1 MPRWNDTAA
10 RHDENNSSVEVEP
23 GCTRDRRFTGFCL
36 LSCLLSLSLALLPG
50 SLHFHSWTSPA
61 LTNAM
66 PWIHRGLSSG
76 PCKPRRPL
84 LTLQPNGYAKLP
96 FACHRHHPPQ
106 TPSSAFDASRTQ
118 SCSGTRELAWLLLL
132 CTRRGTCPVPS
143 ATATA
148 NVSYPPRRPPTLR
161 WQMAAR
167 VFTP

>member
-106 TPSSAFDASRTQ
+106 TPSSAFDASRADAVRKHARALGSWHDCCCCCAHVQ
-118 SCSGTRELAWLLLL
+118 GHAQCPLL
-132 CTRRGTCPVPS
+132 
-143 ATATA
+143 
-148 NVSYPPRRPPTLR
+148 PPLR
-161 WQMAAR
+161 K
-167 VFTP
+167 